1 MEKNICFQVK
11 KVIIF
16 KQGGILVFFNVA
28 VLRNNG
34 GFLVFFL
41 LIYKT
46 STIFFIKIWS
56 YRKQSTFTIVSWFLL
71 LVRFFF
77 VVMSPWDAMSTRLQ
91 DQMINKYKRYIY
103 VLMIAFKSEGLM
115 VLYRGGVQTIIF
127 RIVQQTVLFLTFME
141 QTMYLVYIFC

>member
-41 LIYKT
+41 LM
-46 STIFFIKIWS
+46 
-56 YRKQSTFTIVSWFLL
+56 FL
-71 LVRFFF
+71 
-77 VVMSPWDAMSTRLQ
+77 
-91 DQMINKYKRYIY
+91 
-103 VLMIAFKSEGLM
+103 
-115 VLYRGGVQTIIF
+115 
-127 RIVQQTVLFLTFME
+127 
-141 QTMYLVYIFC
+141 